1 MVGEMFNASKYSMSG
16 DENSFIIGVGS
27 GAAEVKPE
35 AAANPG
41 YETVDVAAEALFYV
55 EEEGNKYL
63 QQEVAIN
70 MARRVMEESAHDF
83 SHDSLYNHLPN
94 MNRDVTSGDEELPE
108 NIVSLCKAGA
118 GEHVTDCDNV
128 GGKVEKKYDDGP
140 VIGLANERC
149 YHGDRNN
156 YQSKHFSHLG
166 FGEEDDFLFKKQA
179 ELFMNSSLEVES
191 HVPINVGDGKGRT

>member
-1 MVGEMFNASKYSMSG
+1 M
-16 DENSFIIGVGS
+16 GS

-83 SHDSLYNHLPN
+83 SHDSLYNHFLPN
-94 MNRDVTSGDEELPE
+94 MDRNTTSCDEELPRAVSACARLGLE
-108 NIVSLCKAGA
+108 SMYLIVKMLGA
-118 GEHVTDCDNV
+118 RWKRNTMT
-128 GGKVEKKYDDGP
+128 
-140 VIGLANERC
+140 GL
-149 YHGDRNN
+149 
-156 YQSKHFSHLG
+156 
-166 FGEEDDFLFKKQA
+166 
-179 ELFMNSSLEVES
+179 
-191 HVPINVGDGKGRT
+191 